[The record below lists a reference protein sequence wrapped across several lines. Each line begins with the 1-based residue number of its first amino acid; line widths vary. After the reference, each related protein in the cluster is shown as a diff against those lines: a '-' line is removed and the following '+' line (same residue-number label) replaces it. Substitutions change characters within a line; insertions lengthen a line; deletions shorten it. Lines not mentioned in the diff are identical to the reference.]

1 MAKKREIL
9 SPEQLDANYKKF
21 MEGREQNINSKVLF
35 DKIIA
40 KAATTINSDT
50 KRNSSTSRQRGSK

>member
-9 SPEQLDANYKKF
+9 SPEQLDANYEKF
-21 MEGREQNINSKVLF
+21 MKGRELNDNGKVLF

-40 KAATTINSDT
+40 KAATTIEDNKDRDSV
-50 KRNSSTSRQRGSK
+50 TSRQRGSK